1 MTDHGKSSQVQPRRK
16 HIWIRGFVI
25 AVGVVLVGFFAW
37 FLITVTLFSSDS
49 QKGETPPPVPAPQAP
64 PLPGATPSPEPP
76 VASKAPVDAA
86 VELQRQLAQVLT
98 GIKEANQK
106 KDLPQL
112 LSHYSPNFP
121 QLQQK
126 TQNISKTWKTYD
138 YVKMDFNLKEVRL
151 LADQTAVARVT
162 WNVETRNISTRR
174 SKSVAKTYLIRF
186 ARESGQWRIRALDP
200 AE

>member
-1 MTDHGKSSQVQPRRK
+1 M
-16 HIWIRGFVI
+16 
-25 AVGVVLVGFFAW
+25 
-37 FLITVTLFSSDS
+37 
-49 QKGETPPPVPAPQAP
+49 
-64 PLPGATPSPEPP
+64 
-76 VASKAPVDAA
+76 DAA
-86 VELQRQLAQVLT
+86 AALQSQLTQVLT

-126 TQNISKTWKTYD
+126 AQNISKNWKTYD
-138 YVKMDFNLKEVRL
+138 YLEMDFHLKEVRL

-162 WNVETRNISTRR
+162 WNVETRNISTR
-174 SKSVAKTYLIRF
+174 KNKNVTKTYVIRF

>member
-1 MTDHGKSSQVQPRRK
+1 MTNHGKLSQVEPRRK

-25 AVGVVLVGFFAW
+25 AFGVVLVGFFAW
-37 FLITVTLFSSDS
+37 FLITVTLFTSDS
-49 QKGETPPPVPAPQAP
+49 QKGEAPRQVPAPQAP
-64 PLPGATPSPEPP
+64 PLPGTAPSPEPP
-76 VASKAPVDAA
+76 VASKVPVDAA
-86 VELQRQLAQVLT
+86 AALQSQLAQVLT

-106 KDLPQL
+106 KDLPLL

-126 TQNISKTWKTYD
+126 AQNISKNWKTYD
-138 YVKMDFNLKEVRL
+138 YLKMDFHLKEVRL

-162 WNVETRNISTRR
+162 WNVETLNISTRKN
-174 SKSVAKTYLIRF
+174 KSVAKTYLIRF